1 MSTEIFKTAL
11 AKLDL
16 LVEKNDIPENDYMH
30 IADALKKG
38 YDAEEENS
46 MSTSEIHDMKKF
58 ISSLFD
64 EMDQLREDL
73 KCAYS
78 LLSKTRPQKRTFN
91 FSLCSAWK

>member
-11 AKLDL
+11 SKLDF
-16 LVEKNDIPENDYMH
+16 LVEVKDITENDYMH

-46 MSTSEIHDMKKF
+46 MSTSEIADMKKF

-64 EMDQLREDL
+64 EMDMLREDL

-78 LLSKTRPQKRTFN
+78 LLRKTRPRKRTFN
-91 FSLCSAWK
+91 FNLCSAWK